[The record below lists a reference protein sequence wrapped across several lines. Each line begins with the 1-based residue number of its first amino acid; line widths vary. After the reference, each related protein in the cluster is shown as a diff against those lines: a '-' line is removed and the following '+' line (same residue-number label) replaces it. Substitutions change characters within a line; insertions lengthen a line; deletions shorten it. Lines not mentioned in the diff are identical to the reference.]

1 MRKLFMRNGHPARPK
16 GARSACRAFG
26 PVAALLA
33 SLILASPVQAD
44 DWNPGVGALHTGLQ
58 FGTAD
63 KSGKIVSG
71 YFGGD
76 FALFQKGL
84 DLGVTSFLIIGA
96 AISTKGQVLF
106 TLTPI
111 AFGSD
116 HVQAGIDLIWAPGR
130 EPVDSP
136 FGISIR
142 IPFTF
147 Y

>member
-1 MRKLFMRNGHPARPK
+1 MKLRALALALIAF
-16 GARSACRAFG
+16 SALPF
-26 PVAALLA
+26 A
-33 SLILASPVQAD
+33 SAEAD
-44 DWNPGVGALHTGLQ
+44 DWNPGVGGLHVGLQ

-63 KSGKIVSG
+63 KSGKVVSG

-76 FALFQKGL
+76 FALFQKGM
-84 DLGVTSFLIIGA
+84 DLGVTSFLVLGA

-106 TLTPI
+106 TFTPI
-111 AFGSD
+111 AIGTD

-136 FGISIR
+136 FGISVR
-142 IPFTF
+142 VPFTF